1 MKWEGCR
8 VFVHDAAGELVCE
21 DDEVD
26 LTIVLPGES
35 DGSEDAPPTGSIFL
49 LYWDEEGA
57 VAFSGARKPD
67 GSFQLSCRSRPRTA
81 TLAWS
86 EDQRRLEGDW
96 AQGEEHGSLCV
107 ERGEAAPEPAVWPA

>member
-1 MKWEGCR
+1 MKWEGCT

-26 LTIVLPGES
+26 LTIVLPGEG
-35 DGSEDAPPTGSIFL
+35 DGSEDALATGSTFL

-57 VAFSGARKPD
+57 VAFSGAMKPD
-67 GSFQLSCRSRPRTA
+67 GTCLLSCRSRPRTA
-81 TLAWS
+81 TLTWS

-96 AQGEEHGSLCV
+96 AQGEEHGSLRV
-107 ERGEAAPEPAVWPA
+107 ELALG